1 LDIRTATGIVT
12 KMKITIWNEFI
23 QEKTEEPVAEV
34 YPNGIHN
41 VIADYLRS
49 EGLDVETATLNEPE
63 HGLSEATLS
72 ETDVLVWWGHKAH
85 REVDDKIV
93 DKIQDRVLN
102 GMGLVILHS
111 AHYSKIFKRMMGT
124 SCDLGIVRDD
134 GKRERVWV
142 IEPNHPI
149 CRGLNK
155 YFDIPKTEVYGER
168 FDIPDPDTLV
178 FLSSFEGGE
187 VFRTGCCYRRGLGKI
202 FYFRPGHETY
212 PIFYQPEVQQIIKN
226 SILWAAY

>member
-1 LDIRTATGIVT
+1 
-12 KMKITIWNEFI
+12 MKITIWNEFI
-23 QEKTEEPVAEV
+23 QEKTDEPVAAV
-34 YPNGIHN
+34 YPDGIHN

-49 EGLDVETATLNEPE
+49 EGLDVRTATLNEPQ

-93 DKIQDRVLN
+93 DKIQDRILN

-134 GKRERVWV
+134 GKRERVWI

-155 YFDIPKTEVYGER
+155 YFDIPNTEVYGER
-168 FDIPDPDTLV
+168 FDVPDPDTLV
-178 FLSSFEGGE
+178 LLSSFEGGE

-226 SILWAAY
+226 SILWAAS

>member
-1 LDIRTATGIVT
+1 
-12 KMKITIWNEFI
+12 MKITIWNEFI
-23 QEKTEEPVAEV
+23 QEKTDEPVAAV

-49 EGLDVETATLNEPE
+49 EGLDVGTATLNEPE

-155 YFDIPKTEVYGER
+155 YFDIPKAEVYGER

-187 VFRTGCCYRRGLGKI
+187 VFRTGCCYRIGLGKI

-226 SILWAAY
+226 SILWAAS

>member
-1 LDIRTATGIVT
+1 
-12 KMKITIWNEFI
+12 MKITIWNEFI
-23 QEKTEEPVAEV
+23 QEKTDEPVAAV
-34 YPNGIHN
+34 YPDGIHN

-49 EGLDVETATLNEPE
+49 EGLDVRTATLNEPQ

-93 DKIQDRVLN
+93 DKIQDRILN

-155 YFDIPKTEVYGER
+155 YFDIPNTEVYGER
-168 FDIPDPDTLV
+168 FDVPDPDTLV
-178 FLSSFEGGE
+178 LLSSFEGGE

-226 SILWAAY
+226 SILWAAS

>member
-1 LDIRTATGIVT
+1 
-12 KMKITIWNEFI
+12 MKITIWNEFI
-23 QEKTEEPVAEV
+23 QEKTDEPVAAV

-93 DKIQDRVLN
+93 DKIQDRILN

-155 YFDIPKTEVYGER
+155 YFDIPNTEVYGER
-168 FDIPDPDTLV
+168 FDVPDPDTLV
-178 FLSSFEGGE
+178 LLSSFEGGE

-212 PIFYQPEVQQIIKN
+212 PIFYQTEVQQIIKN
-226 SILWAAY
+226 SILWAAS

>member
-1 LDIRTATGIVT
+1 
-12 KMKITIWNEFI
+12 MKITIWNEFI
-23 QEKTEEPVAEV
+23 QEKTDEPVAAV

-49 EGLDVETATLNEPE
+49 EGLDVRTATLNEPQ

-149 CRGLNK
+149 CRGLNN
-155 YFDIPKTEVYGER
+155 YFDIPNTEVYGER
-168 FDIPDPDTLV
+168 FDVPDPDTLV
-178 FLSSFEGGE
+178 LLSSFEGGE

-212 PIFYQPEVQQIIKN
+212 PIFYQTEVQQIIKN
-226 SILWAAY
+226 SILWAAS

>member
-1 LDIRTATGIVT
+1 
-12 KMKITIWNEFI
+12 MKITIWNEFI
-23 QEKTEEPVAEV
+23 QEKTDEPVAAV

-49 EGLDVETATLNEPE
+49 EGLDVGTATLNAPE

-72 ETDVLVWWGHKAH
+72 ETDVVVWWGHKAH

-93 DKIQDRVLN
+93 DKIQDRILN

-111 AHYSKIFKRMMGT
+111 AHYSKIFKRMMVT

-155 YFDIPKTEVYGER
+155 YFDIPNTEVYGER
-168 FDIPDPDTLV
+168 FDVPDPDTLV
-178 FLSSFEGGE
+178 LLSSFEGGE

-212 PIFYQPEVQQIIKN
+212 PIFYQTEVQQIIKN
-226 SILWAAY
+226 SILWAAS

>member
-1 LDIRTATGIVT
+1 MDYRDIKKKYDIIVSIE
-12 KMKITIWNEFI
+12 MIEAVG
-23 QEKTEEPVAEV
+23 EK
-34 YPNGIHN
+34 Y
-41 VIADYLRS
+41 
-49 EGLDVETATLNEPE
+49 
-63 HGLSEATLS
+63 
-72 ETDVLVWWGHKAH
+72 
-85 REVDDKIV
+85 
-93 DKIQDRVLN
+93 
-102 GMGLVILHS
+102 
-111 AHYSKIFKRMMGT
+111 
-124 SCDLGIVRDD
+124 
-134 GKRERVWV
+134 
-142 IEPNHPI
+142 
-149 CRGLNK
+149 LNK

>member
-1 LDIRTATGIVT
+1 
-12 KMKITIWNEFI
+12 MKITIWNEFI
-23 QEKTEEPVAEV
+23 QEKTDEPVAAV

-49 EGLDVETATLNEPE
+49 EGLDVGTATLNEPE

-93 DKIQDRVLN
+93 DKIQDRILN

-149 CRGLNK
+149 CRGLNN
-155 YFDIPKTEVYGER
+155 YFDIPNTEVYGER
-168 FDIPDPDTLV
+168 FDVPDPDTLV
-178 FLSSFEGGE
+178 LLSSFEGGE

-212 PIFYQPEVQQIIKN
+212 PIFYQTEVQQIIKN
-226 SILWAAY
+226 SILWAAS

>member
-1 LDIRTATGIVT
+1 
-12 KMKITIWNEFI
+12 MKITIWNEFI
-23 QEKTEEPVAEV
+23 QEKTDEPVAAV

-49 EGLDVETATLNEPE
+49 EGLDVGTATLNAPE

-93 DKIQDRVLN
+93 DNIQNRVLN

-155 YFDIPKTEVYGER
+155 YFDIPNTEVYGER
-168 FDIPDPDTLV
+168 FDVPDPDTLV
-178 FLSSFEGGE
+178 LLSSFEGGE

-212 PIFYQPEVQQIIKN
+212 PIFYQTEVQQIIKN
-226 SILWAAY
+226 SILWAAS

>member
-1 LDIRTATGIVT
+1 
-12 KMKITIWNEFI
+12 MKITIWNEFI
-23 QEKTEEPVAEV
+23 QEKTDEPVAAV
-34 YPNGIHN
+34 YPDGIHN

-49 EGLDVETATLNEPE
+49 EGLDVRTATLNEPQ

-93 DKIQDRVLN
+93 DKIQDRILN

-155 YFDIPKTEVYGER
+155 YFDIPNTEVYGER
-168 FDIPDPDTLV
+168 FDVPDPDALV
-178 FLSSFEGGE
+178 LLSSFEGGE

-226 SILWAAY
+226 SILWAAS

>member
-1 LDIRTATGIVT
+1 
-12 KMKITIWNEFI
+12 MKITIWNEFI
-23 QEKTEEPVAEV
+23 QEKTDEPVAAV

-49 EGLDVETATLNEPE
+49 EGLDVGTATLNEPE

-93 DKIQDRVLN
+93 DKIQDRILN

-134 GKRERVWV
+134 AKRERVWV

-155 YFDIPKTEVYGER
+155 YFDIPNTEVYGER
-168 FDIPDPDTLV
+168 FDVPDPDTLV
-178 FLSSFEGGE
+178 FLRSFEGGE
-187 VFRTGCCYRRGLGKI
+187 VFRTGCGYRRGLGKI

-212 PIFYQPEVQQIIKN
+212 PIFYQTEVQQIIKN
-226 SILWAAY
+226 SILWAAS

>member
-1 LDIRTATGIVT
+1 
-12 KMKITIWNEFI
+12 M
-23 QEKTEEPVAEV
+23 
-34 YPNGIHN
+34 
-41 VIADYLRS
+41 
-49 EGLDVETATLNEPE
+49 
-63 HGLSEATLS
+63 S

-93 DKIQDRVLN
+93 DRIQDRVLN

-134 GKRERVWV
+134 GKRERIWT

-149 CRGLNK
+149 CHGIDK
-155 YFDIPKTEVYGER
+155 YFDIPSTEVYGER
-168 FDIPDPDTLV
+168 FDIHNPDSLV
-178 FLSSFEGGE
+178 FVSSFEGGE
-187 VFRTGCCYRRGLGKI
+187 VFRTGCCYHRGLGKI

-212 PIFYQPEVQQIIKN
+212 PIFYQAEVQQVIKN
-226 SILWAAY
+226 SILWAGS

>member
-1 LDIRTATGIVT
+1 
-12 KMKITIWNEFI
+12 MKITIWNEFI
-23 QEKTEEPVAEV
+23 QEKTDEPVAAV

-49 EGLDVETATLNEPE
+49 EGLDVGTATLNAPE

-93 DKIQDRVLN
+93 DKIQDRILN

-155 YFDIPKTEVYGER
+155 YFDIPNTEVYGER
-168 FDIPDPDTLV
+168 FDVPDPDTLV
-178 FLSSFEGGE
+178 LLSSFEGGE

-212 PIFYQPEVQQIIKN
+212 PIFYQTEVQQIIKN
-226 SILWAAY
+226 SILWAAS

>member
-1 LDIRTATGIVT
+1 
-12 KMKITIWNEFI
+12 MKITIWNEFI
-23 QEKTEEPVAEV
+23 QEKTDEPVAAV
-34 YPNGIHN
+34 YPDGIHN
-41 VIADYLRS
+41 EIADYLRS
-49 EGLDVETATLNEPE
+49 EGLDVRTATLNEPQ

-93 DKIQDRVLN
+93 DKIQDRILN

-155 YFDIPKTEVYGER
+155 YFDIPNTEVYGER
-168 FDIPDPDTLV
+168 FDVPDPDTLV
-178 FLSSFEGGE
+178 LLSSFEGGE

-212 PIFYQPEVQQIIKN
+212 PIFYQTEVQQIIKN
-226 SILWAAY
+226 SILWAAS

>member
-1 LDIRTATGIVT
+1 
-12 KMKITIWNEFI
+12 MKITIWNEFI
-23 QEKTEEPVAEV
+23 QEKTDEPVAAV

-49 EGLDVETATLNEPE
+49 EGLDVGTATLNEPE

-93 DKIQDRVLN
+93 DKIQDRILN

-155 YFDIPKTEVYGER
+155 YFDIPNTEVYGER
-168 FDIPDPDTLV
+168 FDVPDPDTLV
-178 FLSSFEGGE
+178 LLSSFEGGE

-226 SILWAAY
+226 SILWAAS

>member
-1 LDIRTATGIVT
+1 
-12 KMKITIWNEFI
+12 MKITIWNEFI
-23 QEKTEEPVAEV
+23 QEKTDEPVAAV

-49 EGLDVETATLNEPE
+49 EGLDVGTATLNEPE
-63 HGLSEATLS
+63 HGLSEATLA
-72 ETDVLVWWGHKAH
+72 ETDCLVWWVHKAH
-85 REVDDKIV
+85 LEVDDKIV
-93 DKIQDRVLN
+93 DKIQDRILN

-155 YFDIPKTEVYGER
+155 YFDIPNTEVYGER
-168 FDIPDPDTLV
+168 FDVPDPDTLV
-178 FLSSFEGGE
+178 LLSSFEGGE

-226 SILWAAY
+226 SILWAAS

>member
-1 LDIRTATGIVT
+1 
-12 KMKITIWNEFI
+12 MKITIWNEFI
-23 QEKTEEPVAEV
+23 QEKTDEPVAAV

-49 EGLDVETATLNEPE
+49 EGLDVGTATLNEPE

-155 YFDIPKTEVYGER
+155 YFDIPNTEVYGER
-168 FDIPDPDTLV
+168 FDVPDPDTLV
-178 FLSSFEGGE
+178 LLSSFEGGE

-212 PIFYQPEVQQIIKN
+212 PIFYQTEVQQIIKN
-226 SILWAAY
+226 SILWAAS